1 MYAPVMTQRTS
12 PRFTIDK
19 AVFFPA
25 LILLFGAI
33 LMVLTIPEK
42 GSNPF
47 AGLQALI
54 VDTASWFYVLIV
66 TLIAVIVIYLALSRY
81 GDIKLGP
88 DHAEPTYSYIS
99 WFAM

>member
-1 MYAPVMTQRTS
+1 MTQRMS

-33 LMVLTIPEK
+33 AMVLTIPEK

-47 AGLQALI
+47 AGLQSVI

-66 TLIAVIVIYLALSRY
+66 TLVAVIVIYLALSRY

-88 DHAEPTYSYIS
+88 DLSLIHI
-99 WFAM
+99 